1 MEYAKIPVVIKQLQ
15 DEYYKPVMFY
25 NTTLRNVGLFSSIS
39 LTVMAVAAGSKHQSV
54 KLMLRIL
61 ALLLLL
67 VSADIIYGL
76 HTTFEDMKS
85 NSDVHAYMQH
95 WNYITYGVAFIVG
108 IMIVYDVY
116 KLYTEQMYMFTLVR
130 RNL

>member
-1 MEYAKIPVVIKQLQ
+1 MDQRKNPPIIKELQ

-39 LTVMAVAAGSKHQSV
+39 LTVMAVAAGSKNKSV
-54 KLMLRIL
+54 KLLLRVM
-61 ALLLLL
+61 AFLLLM
-67 VSADIIYGL
+67 VSADIVYGL
-76 HTTFEDMKS
+76 HTTFQDMKS
-85 NSDVHAYMQH
+85 NPEVEKYMQH
-95 WNYITYGVAFIVG
+95 WDYITYGVAFIIG

-116 KLYTEQMYMFTLVR
+116 KLYMEQTYMVALVK